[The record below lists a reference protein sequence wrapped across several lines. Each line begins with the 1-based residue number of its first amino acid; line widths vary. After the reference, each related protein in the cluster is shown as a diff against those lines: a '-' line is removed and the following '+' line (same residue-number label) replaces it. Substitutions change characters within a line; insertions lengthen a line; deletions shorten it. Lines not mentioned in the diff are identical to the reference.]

1 MKLTKHTSLET
12 STEITDTL
20 QWKLDNIGDKDKE
33 AVLADYIALAVD
45 NLTNKKDYLKS
56 LGNEIRAET
65 KRIDRQILSIKQGAG
80 EFLLDNGIVKLS
92 GGYVSSITVSYPKE
106 ATVTKTTTEKIVVT
120 ATKEQVNEALIALGF
135 AEVKQ
140 IETEKAIEA
149 KPATIRINKRK
160 IAIPEVVESKEVKK

>member
-12 STEITDTL
+12 STEIIDTL
-20 QWKLDNIGDKDKE
+20 QWKLDTIEGKDHE

-56 LGNEIRAET
+56 LANEIRAET
-65 KRIDRQILSIKQGAG
+65 KRIDGQITSIKQGAG
-80 EFLLDNGIVKLS
+80 QFLLDNGIEKLN
-92 GGYVSSITVSYPKE
+92 GGIVSSVTVTKPKD
-106 ATVTKTTTEKIVVT
+106 ATVTTTTTEKIVVT
-120 ATKEQVNEALIALGF
+120 ATKEQVNDALIALGF

-140 IETEKAIEA
+140 VETEKVIEA

-160 IAIPEVVESKEVKK
+160 IAVPEIVE